1 MSFELLSS
9 AQKCA
14 RQSFLQRNLIVH
26 FDNLHSCLRRSQ
38 FHTSSHHQ
46 KKWWWC
52 TTGGGCDGGD
62 GGDDGDGVEDGD
74 GSEGDGGDGGDGGDD
89 GNGCEGGVDVAPR
102 RPSQLINRFCSEDF
116 YSTLLMRATQIKDM
130 IYLCH

>member
-26 FDNLHSCLRRSQ
+26 FDNLHSCWRRSQ

-52 TTGGGCDGGD
+52 TTGGGCDGGDGGVD

-89 GNGCEGGVDVAPR
+89 GNGCEGGVDVEDHPSSLTDFAVKTFT
-102 RPSQLINRFCSEDF
+102 RPS
-116 YSTLLMRATQIKDM
+116 
-130 IYLCH
+130 

>member
-1 MSFELLSS
+1 MPSGSP
-9 AQKCA
+9 
-14 RQSFLQRNLIVH
+14 QSFGEDCGN
-26 FDNLHSCLRRSQ
+26 
-38 FHTSSHHQ
+38 
-46 KKWWWC
+46 
-52 TTGGGCDGGD
+52 GD
-62 GGDDGDGVEDGD
+62 GDDGD
-74 GSEGDGGDGGDGGDD
+74 SGDGGDGGDGGDD